1 MQCANGH
8 ECPEGITYCPTC
20 GVGVF
25 QAPAAQYV
33 QTPTAQYPVYGAPAA
48 GTSTNGLAIASLVLG
63 IIWLYWLGSVLAL
76 IFGLIARKQIKQNNQ
91 TGIGMA
97 TAGIVLGAVGLVT
110 LLVFVIILIA
120 AVHSS
125 GSNY

>member
-1 MQCANGH
+1 MRR
-8 ECPEGITYCPTC
+8 I
-20 GVGVF
+20 
-25 QAPAAQYV
+25 
-33 QTPTAQYPVYGAPAA
+33 
-48 GTSTNGLAIASLVLG
+48 LG
-63 IIWLYWLGSVLAL
+63 